1 MIPIQIDNATQ
12 VAITKAGHRRAI
24 DYIPQWEGV
33 TVKRNYQ
40 NDRER
45 LNFPAFV
52 MQQSEAFGAEL
63 AVAKYFR
70 KPIDLSA
77 DNFKL

>member
-12 VAITKAGHRRAI
+12 VAITKAGLRRAI

-52 MQQSEAFGAEL
+52 WQSWLQDRCRNTGY
-63 AVAKYFR
+63 VAGFPYR
-70 KPIDLSA
+70 
-77 DNFKL
+77 

>member
-12 VAITKAGHRRAI
+12 VAITKAGLRRAI

-40 NDRER
+40 NDIWSRACSSQI
-45 LNFPAFV
+45 L
-52 MQQSEAFGAEL
+52 
-63 AVAKYFR
+63 
-70 KPIDLSA
+70 
-77 DNFKL
+77 